1 MRGAPSFSVGKR
13 LGSSIILVKSISL
26 KFSIYGVNSP
36 LPDLNLLPVF
46 EALFRHG
53 NVTRAAAQIGLTQS
67 AMSSALGRLRR
78 QLDDPL
84 FVNTRSGML
93 PTPRALELAPS
104 LTDALAMVRSALGA
118 RDAFDPRRTTRGL
131 RVYMTDVGE
140 TVLLPKLMRHLH
152 EHAPAIRLET
162 AQLPASEL
170 AVRLETGDIDLA
182 VGYVPQLRDKIRRER
197 LFEEHYVCMTRP
209 DHPLGRR
216 SALTLKEFLAAR
228 HVVIASMGSGHQVLE
243 RTLAERGMEE
253 NIALRVPHFVVVPL
267 IVAGTDLIVTLP
279 SRVAQASAKLV
290 KVKVHP
296 LPIPIPSFDVSL
308 YWHAR
313 VENDAANRWLR
324 AAMLELFGDG
334 GT

>member
-1 MRGAPSFSVGKR
+1 MTG
-13 LGSSIILVKSISL
+13 
-26 KFSIYGVNSP
+26 

-53 NVTRAAAQIGLTQS
+53 SVTRAAMEMGLTQS
-67 AMSSALGRLRR
+67 AMSSALGRLRK

-104 LTDALAMVRSALGA
+104 LTDALAMVRGALGA
-118 RDAFDPRRTTRGL
+118 RDAFDPRRTSRSL

-140 TVLLPKLMRHLH
+140 TVLLPTLMRHLH
-152 EHAPAIRLET
+152 EHSPVMRLET
-162 AQLPASEL
+162 AQLPAAEL

-182 VGYVPQLRDKIRRER
+182 VGYVPQLREKIRRTR
-197 LFEEHYVCMTRP
+197 LFAEHYVCMTRP
-209 DHPLGRR
+209 DHAMGRTGP
-216 SALTLKEFLAAR
+216 LTLKEYLAAR
-228 HVVIASMGSGHQVLE
+228 HVLIASMGSGHQILE

-253 NIALRVPHFVVVPL
+253 SVALRVPHFVVVPL
-267 IVAGTDLIVTLP
+267 IVAGTDLIVSLP
-279 SRVAQASAKLV
+279 ARVAEAWARLV
-290 KVKVHP
+290 KIKVHP
-296 LPIPIPSFDVSL
+296 LPIPLPSFDVSL

-324 AAMLELFGDG
+324 NAMLELFSDRPARARRSPA
-334 GT
+334 